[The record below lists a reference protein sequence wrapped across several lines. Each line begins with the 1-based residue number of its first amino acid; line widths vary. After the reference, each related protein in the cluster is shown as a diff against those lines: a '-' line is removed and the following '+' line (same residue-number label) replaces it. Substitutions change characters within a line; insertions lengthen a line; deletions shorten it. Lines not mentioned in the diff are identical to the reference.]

1 MKAVDGVS
9 FTVHEGE
16 IFCILGKSGA
26 GKTSLAR
33 IMCGIDEASEGSV
46 EIMMGDE
53 WKDVSDRSNRVKY
66 ELYKRIVMLHQEYAL
81 YSGTVLTNLTSAIG
95 IGMPS
100 ELCKLKAKFV
110 LEGLGFS

>member
-1 MKAVDGVS
+1 VKAVDGVS

-46 EIMMGDE
+46 EVMVGDE
-53 WKDVSDRSNRVKY
+53 
-66 ELYKRIVMLHQEYAL
+66 
-81 YSGTVLTNLTSAIG
+81 
-95 IGMPS
+95 
-100 ELCKLKAKFV
+100 
-110 LEGLGFS
+110 